1 MITNHKT
8 TKMKKYVLS
17 ALLAVMTAVG
27 ANAQQDGYS
36 MLIEKHNGSK
46 IAVAVN
52 DVKQV
57 SFVNGDTVID
67 GEDLQTIVRKLDR
80 LSQRID
86 SLANAMKNPV
96 SSMVRINPTTETWEI
111 SNDGGK
117 TWANTGV
124 KARGQDGKDGRNG
137 DSFFESI
144 TYTSDATGQ
153 YLLMVLSSGV
163 TFKVPLAN

>member
-111 SNDGGK
+111 SNDGGI

-137 DSFFESI
+137 DSLFLNV
-144 TYTSDATGQ
+144 TLVVNGTDRYVQMT
-153 YLLMVLSSGV
+153 LSNGT
-163 TFKVPLAN
+163 TFKVPLAD